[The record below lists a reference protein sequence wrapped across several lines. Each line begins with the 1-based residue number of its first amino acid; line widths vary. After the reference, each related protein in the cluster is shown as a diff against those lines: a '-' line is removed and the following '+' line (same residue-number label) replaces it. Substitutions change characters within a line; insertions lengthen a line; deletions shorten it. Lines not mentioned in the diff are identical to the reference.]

1 MILAMQRDQFDAL
14 CKARNAIPEDCQ
26 ACITKTAG
34 VTCFVDTTHHAYPG
48 LGNPSL
54 FQPLSAFYRPCLAGT
69 ALRSLL
75 GRFGISAE
83 KSGCQCKDRAAYMD
97 SAGCDWVEANVE
109 TVVGWLREEATK
121 RGLPFLDAVGLMLVK
136 RAVSN
141 ARRNAAA
148 VDT

>member
-1 MILAMQRDQFDAL
+1 
-14 CKARNAIPEDCQ
+14 
-26 ACITKTAG
+26 
-34 VTCFVDTTHHAYPG
+34 
-48 LGNPSL
+48 
-54 FQPLSAFYRPCLAGT
+54 
-69 ALRSLL
+69 
-75 GRFGISAE
+75 
-83 KSGCQCKDRAAYMD
+83 MD